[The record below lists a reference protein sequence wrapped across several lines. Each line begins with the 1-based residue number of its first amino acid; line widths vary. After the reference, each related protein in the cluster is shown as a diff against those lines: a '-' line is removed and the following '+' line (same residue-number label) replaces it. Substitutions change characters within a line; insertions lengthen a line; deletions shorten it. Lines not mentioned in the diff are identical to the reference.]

1 MKSMK
6 QSLDTLNLGAFS
18 VSLAVKDLEASRS
31 FYEKLGFKIFAGDSS
46 QNWLI
51 LKNGDHALGLFQGM
65 FEKNIL
71 TFNPGWDCN
80 AQKLD
85 VFTDVRDLQR
95 QLKAQAV
102 TFQTEA
108 DEASTGPAS
117 FMIVDPDGN
126 PILVD
131 QHV

>member
-1 MKSMK
+1 ME
-6 QSLDTLNLGAFS
+6 TTP
-18 VSLAVKDLEASRS
+18 
-31 FYEKLGFKIFAGDSS
+31 
-46 QNWLI
+46 
-51 LKNGDHALGLFQGM
+51 LGLFQGM
-65 FEKNIL
+65 FKKNIL
-71 TFNPGWDCN
+71 TFNPGWDSN

-95 QLKAQAV
+95 QLKAQGV

-117 FMIVDPDGN
+117 FMILDPDGN